1 MAKKI
6 IRLTESDLKK
16 IINRIIEE
24 QPQQLKRATTLSL
37 RSAISNFPDAKKRSF
52 KVLTVKGKPSIKKNS
67 RDLLLTKGMSIGP
80 EDSLNFKIGDE
91 VFMSSISP
99 EDRGKYF
106 QQVNLTLNPN
116 GKLEI
121 FVYSD

>member
-37 RSAISNFPDAKKRSF
+37 RSASSNFPDAKKRSF